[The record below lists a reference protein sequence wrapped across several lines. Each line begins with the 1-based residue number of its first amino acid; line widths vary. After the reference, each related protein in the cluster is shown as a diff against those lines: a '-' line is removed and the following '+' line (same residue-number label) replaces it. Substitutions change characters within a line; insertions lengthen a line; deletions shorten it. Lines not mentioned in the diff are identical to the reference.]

1 MKNILLA
8 ASVSVLMAT
17 PALPNPSCLELGR
30 VYNWKVVD
38 NKTLIVEDD
47 LHQKF
52 KVSLMG
58 YCPALPFNE
67 TLGFKVIGGTQ
78 LSCISR
84 GDEII
89 SHQHPL
95 GAFHCP
101 VTNIVPYTPEMEKAD
116 KAAAAAKAAQQGGNP

>member
-1 MKNILLA
+1 MAGGLA
-8 ASVSVLMAT
+8 TLIVT
-17 PALPNPSCLELGR
+17 PAFSNPNCLELIR
-30 VYNWKVVD
+30 VYNWRVVD

-52 KVSLMG
+52 KLLLMG
-58 YCPALPFNE
+58 YCPALPYNE
-67 TLGFKVIGGTQ
+67 TLGFKVIGGSQ

-89 SHQHPL
+89 SREHPL

-101 VTNIVPYTPEMEKAD
+101 ITDIVPYTPEMEKAD
-116 KAAAAAKAAQQGGNP
+116 KAAAAAKAAQQRSNP